1 MMIIDAHAHLVTP
14 LSVMGLRAALQVS
27 GGQHSIEWLRAML
40 PQEDLD
46 KSRER
51 NVAIMDAV
59 GTDMQF
65 LSPRPYT
72 LMHSHGRF
80 EDVDTWVRLQND
92 LIHDNV
98 LAYPKRFRGV
108 AGLPQVN
115 GLPVEVTFPE
125 LHRCIDELGFVGILL
140 NPDPSEGKG
149 DSPHLGS
156 PYWNPLWEKVAAM
169 DVPVLVHSAGCCG
182 RETYDE
188 HFATEES
195 MAITKLA
202 HTDIF
207 ERHPNI
213 KIIIPHGGGGI
224 PYQIGRW
231 RSHWLMTQA
240 AVKPHIG
247 KYFKALE
254 SAAAAGKEHPQ
265 RPADLVTFDDVLRKF
280 YFDTDVH
287 DPGSMRLLFEKAGVE
302 RCLFGTERPGSGGG
316 IDLQTG
322 RPMDDLKYTIDNL
335 PFLSDSDRRSI
346 YQDNALKVFTRVPRD
361 ILEGRLSSG

>member
-1 MMIIDAHAHLVTP
+1 MIIDAHAHLVTP

-27 GGQHSIEWLRAML
+27 GGQHSIEWLRALL
-40 PQEDLD
+40 PEEDLV
-46 KSRER
+46 KARER
-51 NVAIMDAV
+51 NIAIMDAV

-98 LAYPKRFRGV
+98 LAHPTRFRGV

-125 LHRCIDELGFVGILL
+125 LHRCIEELGFIGILL

-149 DSPHLGS
+149 DSAHLGCA
-156 PYWNPLWEKVAAM
+156 YWDPLWKKVAEL

-195 MAITKLA
+195 LAITKLA
-202 HTDIF
+202 HTDLF
-207 ERHPNI
+207 ERYPNL

-254 SAAAAGKEHPQ
+254 AAAAAGKEHPQ

-287 DPGSMRLLFEKAGVE
+287 DPGSMRLLFEKVGVA

-316 IDLQTG
+316 IDLQSG

-335 PFLSDSDRRSI
+335 PFLSDSDRRAI
-346 YQDNALKVFTRVPRD
+346 YQDNALKVFTRLPRD
-361 ILEGRLSSG
+361 IVQGRLSSG